1 MQNRVLPDNE
11 SLPDVGPPISILDG
25 LRLRPLS
32 SRLVFLKT
40 VYLTLSEAVL
50 VHFNQVFGLS
60 LLFYLISK
68 LISVSIGCHSFIHH
82 IMNNVNLGL
91 FWCLT
96 NIPDITA
103 MFIIFQSADYV
114 RNQVKSFFS
123 SVARISTQDVTNAE
137 RSEIQ
142 TFILQL
148 RGESIELSVCGLF
161 KLGKQLLPA
170 VAGTIATYILVLFQ
184 FNASEDVINAD
195 VKGSVI

>member
-1 MQNRVLPDNE
+1 MKYSN
-11 SLPDVGPPISILDG
+11 I
-25 LRLRPLS
+25 
-32 SRLVFLKT
+32 
-40 VYLTLSEAVL
+40 A
-50 VHFNQVFGLS
+50 
-60 LLFYLISK
+60 
-68 LISVSIGCHSFIHH
+68 
-82 IMNNVNLGL
+82 L
-91 FWCLT
+91 FWYFT